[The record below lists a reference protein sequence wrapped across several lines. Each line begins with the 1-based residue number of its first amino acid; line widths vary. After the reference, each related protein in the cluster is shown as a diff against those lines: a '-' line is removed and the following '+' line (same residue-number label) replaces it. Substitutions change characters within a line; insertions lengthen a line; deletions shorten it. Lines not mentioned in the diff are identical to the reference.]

1 LNEKTVI
8 RTSGGI
14 YYASPPMHNLT
25 GPSSTAGFSSTPSFS
40 SPDGFTPLYYLDSGS
55 FPQNFSRPPSTDP
68 SFLNGQ
74 AISYVPANGTRLPQ
88 TVNYTFSIQRQLA
101 RDTSL
106 EVVYLGSRTTHLG
119 YTANYNYLDISN
131 LQYGATLLQ
140 PITSAAAIAGGFTSP
155 FPGFANQLGAN
166 TVYQSLRPYS
176 QYTAVTTGPNESS
189 GSQKFNSLQIKGN
202 KRFSN
207 GLTFSGF
214 FTWSKSF
221 SLNNTQYPGVRYM
234 QLDPN
239 AAATFGLNWAYELPF
254 GKGKSLLGGNSRVV
268 NAVVSGW
275 KINGFIKYS
284 SGVPL
289 TVTGAAGSLGTI
301 GYSQWANSVQGVSPY
316 LVTSPGDV
324 ALNSTKY
331 LNAAAFTTST
341 GFNFGNL
348 NNNLSWVR
356 GFWSKDENLTFGRIF
371 RLTEQ
376 VRFDLSVDAN
386 NPFNF
391 HRWNNP
397 NTSLTSG
404 QFGIVS
410 AVFPG
415 RTLQVN
421 AAIKF

>member
-1 LNEKTVI
+1 
-8 RTSGGI
+8 
-14 YYASPPMHNLT
+14 
-25 GPSSTAGFSSTPSFS
+25 
-40 SPDGFTPLYYLDSGS
+40 
-55 FPQNFSRPPSTDP
+55 
-68 SFLNGQ
+68 
-74 AISYVPANGTRLPQ
+74 
-88 TVNYTFSIQRQLA
+88 
-101 RDTSL
+101 
-106 EVVYLGSRTTHLG
+106 
-119 YTANYNYLDISN
+119 
-131 LQYGATLLQ
+131 
-140 PITSAAAIAGGFTSP
+140 
-155 FPGFANQLGAN
+155 
-166 TVYQSLRPYS
+166 
-176 QYTAVTTGPNESS
+176 
-189 GSQKFNSLQIKGN
+189 
-202 KRFSN
+202 
-207 GLTFSGF
+207 
-214 FTWSKSF
+214 
-221 SLNNTQYPGVRYM
+221 M

-239 AAATFGLNWAYELPF
+239 AAATFGFNWAYELPF
-254 GKGKSLLGGNSRVV
+254 GKGKPLLGGNSRVV

-301 GYSQWANSVQGVSPY
+301 GYTQWANSVQGVSPY

-356 GFWSKDENLTFGRIF
+356 GFWSKDENLTFGRVF

-397 NTSLTSG
+397 NTGLTSG

-410 AVFPG
+410 GVVNA
-415 RTLQVN
+415 RTMQVN
-421 AAIKF
+421 MAIKF